1 MEPILLSKLRSGR
14 LTGFDNI
21 IVYRPHAP
29 KDEDQ
34 WHIMAMENIDP
45 NSFPMNITADKR
57 MSFVQRMTVI
67 NLRVGSADDDYGKVL
82 ECCVFAR
89 IETGCEDR
97 VMLKEFVEGP
107 LNFYNQRMD
116 KGLSPWLSY
125 CATVENFIEPIHLT
139 HGFL

>member
-34 WHIMAMENIDP
+34 WHIMAMENIDA

-57 MSFVQRMTVI
+57 MSFVQLMTVI
-67 NLRVGSADDDYGKVL
+67 NLRVGSADDDYGNLLIVKVPSG
-82 ECCVFAR
+82 ER
-89 IETGCEDR
+89 G
-97 VMLKEFVEGP
+97 
-107 LNFYNQRMD
+107 
-116 KGLSPWLSY
+116 
-125 CATVENFIEPIHLT
+125 HL
-139 HGFL
+139 HRRRY